1 VTGPWWAAFGPAET
15 KVTCDGHQHLIRWA
29 DGRLTAA
36 SHPDAEGELVMGAL
50 GGDTPRCVQIV
61 QAWGAHAD
69 DLDVLAIGPRTAAD
83 QVTAIMPGDEI
94 SPLQGMSAFRFFSRS
109 GGSPPWPTNLRPDL
123 FGSAMTA
130 RRRRTAAW
138 GRAVPAPSRMPGSRP
153 MIPASRSVAYT
164 SHVRLVSSHRGQ
176 GLGHRLGQSLGRNPA
191 AERAENR
198 VNELRMLFALGPE
211 FQWRLS
217 GAVAAAWAAGRSG
230 PDLAAARPALTAALA
245 GRLAPAALAWLGTDP
260 GRVEV
265 TLHDGSGWGQLAATD
280 GQPSEPG
287 QPSPAGLAAALTPD
301 WLARV
306 WAPGLALVAGR
317 LVVAV
322 PQAQWPRA
330 RVLALAAPGAEPTE
344 MDVRWEQGQWRPAP
358 AGQQEP
364 DD

>member
-1 VTGPWWAAFGPAET
+1 VTGPWWAALGPAET
-15 KVTCDGHQHLIRWA
+15 TVTCDGHQHLIRWS

-61 QAWGAHAD
+61 QAWGAHSD
-69 DLDVLAIGPRTAAD
+69 DLDVLAIGPRTAGD

-94 SPLQGMSAFRFFSRS
+94 SPLEGMAAFRFFSRS
-109 GGSPPWPTNLRPDL
+109 GGPPPWPTNRRPDL
-123 FGSAMTA
+123 FSSAMTT

-138 GRAVPAPSRMPGSRP
+138 GRAIPAPSRMPGSRP
-153 MIPASRSVAYT
+153 MIPASGSVAFT
-164 SHVRLVSSHRGQ
+164 SHLRVVSSHRHRVSGQ
-176 GLGHRLGQSLGRNPA
+176 GRGRNPA

-198 VNELRMLFALGPE
+198 VGELRMLFALGPE

-217 GAVAAAWAAGRSG
+217 GAVAAAWATGRSG
-230 PDLAAARPALTAALA
+230 PGLAAVRPALTAALA

-265 TLHDGSGWGQLAATD
+265 TLHNGPGWGQLSATA

-287 QPSPAGLAAALTPD
+287 QPSQPGLTAALTPD

-322 PQAQWPRA
+322 PEAEWPRA
-330 RVLALAAPGAEPTE
+330 RVLALAAPGAEPVA
-344 MDVRWEQGQWRPAP
+344 MDVRWETGQWRPAP
-358 AGQQEP
+358 AGHQEP

>member
-1 VTGPWWAAFGPAET
+1 MTGPWWAAFGPAET

-61 QAWGAHAD
+61 QAWGARAD

-83 QVTAIMPGDEI
+83 QVTAIMPGEEI
-94 SPLQGMSAFRFFSRS
+94 SPLQGMAAFRFFSRS
-109 GGSPPWPTNLRPDL
+109 GGPPPWPTNRRTDL
-123 FGSAMTA
+123 FSSVLTA
-130 RRRRTAAW
+130 RRRSTAAW
-138 GRAVPAPSRMPGSRP
+138 GNALPAPSRRPGSRP
-153 MIPASRSVAYT
+153 MILASGSAAYT
-164 SHVRLVSSHRGQ
+164 SHLQIVSSHGRHSVGRGQ
-176 GLGHRLGQSLGRNPA
+176 GRGQNPA
-191 AERAENR
+191 AERARAR
-198 VNELRMLFALGPE
+198 VGELRMLFALGPE
-211 FQWRLS
+211 FQWRLA

-230 PDLAAARPALTAALA
+230 SALAAARPALTAALA
-245 GRLAPAALAWLGTDP
+245 GRLAPVALAWLGTDA

-265 TLHDGSGWGQLAATD
+265 TLHDGPGWGQLSATAAP
-280 GQPSEPG
+280 PSDPG
-287 QPSPAGLAAALTPD
+287 RPGPPGLAAALTPD

-317 LVVAV
+317 LIVAV
-322 PQAQWPRA
+322 PEAEWPRA
-330 RVLALAAPGAEPTE
+330 RVLALAGPGAEPTA
-344 MDVRWEQGQWRPAP
+344 MDVRWEAGQWRPAP